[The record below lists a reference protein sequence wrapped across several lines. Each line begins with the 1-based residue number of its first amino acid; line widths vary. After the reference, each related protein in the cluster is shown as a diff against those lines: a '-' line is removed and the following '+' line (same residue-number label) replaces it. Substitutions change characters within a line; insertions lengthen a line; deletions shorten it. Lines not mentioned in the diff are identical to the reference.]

1 MNDAPPVIQS
11 TKKRPITLFR
21 ALMIW
26 VVLLGGLL
34 LIVPVTFIW
43 ASVTI
48 IYRADEGFKRAQ
60 RTINP
65 EELRSWAFQEI
76 KKRGRS
82 NNPDIPRSEIP
93 NYIRNLYP
101 GGPESAVAISG
112 RDGQQPRVVIFWGGG
127 FFHWVMDVGD
137 TNYSKPYVNE
147 NLDYRYN
154 FKWTNGI
161 YYSRETRWGLW

>member
-1 MNDAPPVIQS
+1 MNDAPPEIHGAQ
-11 TKKRPITLFR
+11 KRPITLSR
-21 ALMIW
+21 AL
-26 VVLLGGLL
+26 L
-34 LIVPVTFIW
+34 IW
-43 ASVTI
+43 AVILGCLLAVPGFIFVQCTAI

-76 KKRGRS
+76 RKRGDTD
-82 NNPDIPRSEIP
+82 NPDIPRSEIP
-93 NYIRNLYP
+93 SYIRDLYP

-112 RDGQQPRVVIFWGGG
+112 RGGQQPRVVIFWGGG
-127 FFHWVMDVGD
+127 FFHWVIEIGD

-147 NLDYRYN
+147 ITDYRYN

-161 YYSRETRWGLW
+161 YYSRETSWGLW